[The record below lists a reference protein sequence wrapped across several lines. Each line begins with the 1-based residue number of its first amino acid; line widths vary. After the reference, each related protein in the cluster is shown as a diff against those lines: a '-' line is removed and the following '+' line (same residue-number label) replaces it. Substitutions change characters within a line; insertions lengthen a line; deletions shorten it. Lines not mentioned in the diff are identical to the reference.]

1 MIFSRR
7 NTEAGNSEKALVA
20 LLYDRYASWL
30 FAICL
35 RYTGNREDAQDVLQE
50 GFIKIMKGIRHFK
63 PTGNIKFWMRRIM
76 VNTALNYI
84 RDHKKE
90 QIFTELDPGTQMIPE
105 EEGNQEPEISNDKLM
120 EFIGALPSGY
130 RLIFN
135 LYVMEDYSHKEIA
148 EMLGISENTSR
159 TQLLKARACL
169 KKKILEYQSNK
180 RYAED
185 RRPVG

>member
-20 LLYDRYASWL
+20 KLYDCYASWL
-30 FAICL
+30 FGICL

-50 GFIKIMKGIRHFK
+50 GFIKIMNGIKHFK
-63 PTGNIKFWMRRIM
+63 PTGNIKSWMRRIM

-90 QIFTELDPGTQMIPE
+90 RIFTDLDLETEMIPE
-105 EEGNQEPEISNDKLM
+105 EETFKETEISNDKLM
-120 EFIGALPSGY
+120 DLIASLPAGY
-130 RLIFN
+130 RTIFN

-159 TQLLKARACL
+159 TQLLKARNYL
-169 KKKILEYQSNK
+169 KKRISEVQTKN
-180 RYAED
+180 RYAKA
-185 RRPVG
+185 